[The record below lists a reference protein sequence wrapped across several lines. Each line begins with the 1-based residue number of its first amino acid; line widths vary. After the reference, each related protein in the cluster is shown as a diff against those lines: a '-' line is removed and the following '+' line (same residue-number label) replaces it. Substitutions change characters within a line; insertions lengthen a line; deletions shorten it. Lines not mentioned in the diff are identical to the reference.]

1 MAIVL
6 LISFGYYILVIVMVT
21 VTRKYQVTIPKE
33 VREALNIKAGDEVV
47 FVKTKEGYVIMKFED
62 LLEEMTGLSKD
73 IDETIEEMREG
84 LSKIFRRKADEGS
97 S

>member
-33 VREALNIKAGDEVV
+33 VREELNIKAGDEIV
-47 FVKTKEGYVIMKFED
+47 FVKTRKGYVIMKFED
-62 LLEEMTGLSKD
+62 LLEEMTELSKD

-84 LSKIFRRKADEGS
+84 LSKIFRRKADES
-97 S
+97 SS

>member
-1 MAIVL
+1 MAIAL
-6 LISFGYYILVIVMVT
+6 LISFKYYILVIVMVM

-33 VREALNIKAGDEVV
+33 VREALNIKAGDEIV
-47 FVKTKEGYVIMKFED
+47 FVKTREGYVIMKFED
-62 LLEEMTGLSKD
+62 LLEEMTELSKD

-84 LSKIFRRKADEGS
+84 LNKIFRRKAYEGS